1 MNVERSGASGSSAS
15 GSSASGR
22 GGAHAPSEHTSLLEW
37 VVAAIG
43 LVLVVSAVWVM
54 LAEARRERT
63 PPDIAVRADS
73 VHALPGGGFLVR
85 FTAHNRGRETAAEV
99 EIVGELRDAA
109 GTATSRVRLDYLP
122 GESRR
127 GGGLLFARDP
137 GTGTL
142 VLRAEG
148 YREP

>member
-1 MNVERSGASGSSAS
+1 MNVEPSGVSG
-15 GSSASGR
+15 
-22 GGAHAPSEHTSLLEW
+22 GGAHGPNEHTSLLEW
-37 VVAAIG
+37 VVAALG
-43 LVLVVSAVWVM
+43 LVLVVTAVWVM
-54 LAEARRERT
+54 LADARRERT
-63 PPDIAVRADS
+63 PPDIVVRADS
-73 VHALPGGGFLVR
+73 VHALPGSGFLVR

-137 GTGTL
+137 RAGAL
-142 VLRAEG
+142 ALRAEG